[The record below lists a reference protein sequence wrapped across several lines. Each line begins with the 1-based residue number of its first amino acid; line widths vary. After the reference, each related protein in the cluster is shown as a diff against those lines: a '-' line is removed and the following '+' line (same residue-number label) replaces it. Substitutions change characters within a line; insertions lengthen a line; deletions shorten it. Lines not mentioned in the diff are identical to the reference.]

1 MKDNAQNQSVVIM
14 AGMHRSGT
22 SLTASLLQSAGIYI
36 GDRLMGINTG
46 NDKGHFEDLDFVDFH
61 QSVLHSQGIS
71 VAGWTKHNSL
81 QVQQQYM
88 VTAQN
93 LILSRKD
100 HSIWGWKDPRTTLF
114 LDFWLQLIP
123 NARYIFVYRSPWE
136 VVDSLFRRGDVIFR
150 TNPNFAVQQW
160 CNYNQA
166 VLNFYQQHQERSFL
180 IGIDSV
186 IQNSN
191 DFINLVGQKF
201 SLELRSPESLYEPG
215 LFNANSNIHYRQALI
230 TKFFPEAIDLYAQLQ
245 QADKSSLAPVALQS
259 IDLTC
264 KSWIL
269 QDWNDLKE
277 TTREKHRIETELQQT
292 QHQLNSAQVE
302 QAQAQHQ
309 LNLTAE
315 QLQETQH
322 QLNSAQVEQAQA
334 QHQLNLT
341 AEQLQETQ
349 HQLHLTTGQLQETQ
363 QQQQSSQTELQETQ
377 HQLHLTAGQLQET
390 QQQQQS
396 SQTELQETQ
405 QQLHSSQTELQ
416 ETQQQLHS
424 SQTELQ
430 ETQQQL
436 HLTAGQL
443 QETQQ
448 QQQSSQTELQETQ
461 QQLHLTAG
469 QLQETQQQQQ
479 SSQTE
484 LQETQ
489 HQLHSSQTELTQVK
503 STEVQAVQQ
512 QIGEQS
518 NQAQKQLQIAQMQAE
533 QFKSLVVAM
542 ESSKFWKLRRWWF
555 DLKQKTNVSAV
566 DTVYQN
572 YLFSSNKAAQIPTA
586 AKAAQ
591 IPTAVAN
598 VDVDTNIPIS
608 GDPKYQ
614 VWLERNYPQPNELK
628 KIKEKSLALA
638 YKPLISVIVPVYNPE
653 EKFLRQAIA
662 SVIKQAYPNW
672 ELCLA
677 DDCSTKPYVRA
688 ILEEYAQQD
697 ERIKVVFR
705 SENGHICHTSNSALE
720 IATGEYIALLDHDD
734 LLPPHALARVV
745 ELLNKHPEA
754 DFIYSDEDK
763 IDDNHIYQS
772 PFFKPD
778 WCPDSFLARMY
789 TCHLGVYRRS
799 LVNSVGNFRVGF
811 EGSQDYDLVLR
822 ITEKTNNIFHI
833 PDILY
838 HWRIHHQST
847 ASDSNVKPYAADAAK
862 KAISEAIERRGE
874 PGKITTQVS
883 FPGVYRVR
891 YQIKKQ
897 KLVSIIIPT
906 KDLADTLDVCLKSI
920 FAQTTYSNY
929 EVVVIDNNSTEE
941 KTAKCLAHWQKQQP
955 QRFRSIPYHVPFNY
969 SAINNYAV
977 QQAKGDYLLFLNNDI
992 EVITKGWL
1000 TAMVE
1005 QTQRE
1010 SIGAVGSLL
1019 LYPDDTIQH
1028 AGVVVG
1034 LGGVAGHSHKHLH
1047 VSQPGYMFQVVST
1060 NNYSAVTGACL
1071 MCRREVFEEVQGFEE
1086 DLAIAF
1092 NDVDFCLKIAS
1103 KGYNNIYLPHVVLY
1117 HYESKSRGYE
1127 NTPEK
1132 QARFA
1137 KEVNYMKQKWQPVCL
1152 HDPCYSPNLTKNYEN
1167 YSINV

>member
-1 MKDNAQNQSVVIM
+1 MKDTAQNQSVVIM
-14 AGMHRSGT
+14 TGMHRSGT
-22 SLTASLLQSAGIYI
+22 SLTASLLQSAGMYI
-36 GDRLMGINTG
+36 GDRLMGSNTG

-61 QSVLHSQGIS
+61 QSVLQSQGIS
-71 VAGWTKHNSL
+71 VAGWTEHNSL
-81 QVQQQYM
+81 KVQPQYM
-88 VTAQN
+88 ATAQN
-93 LILSRKD
+93 LILGRKE

-114 LDFWLQLIP
+114 LDFWSRLIP
-123 NARYIFVYRSPWE
+123 DAKYIFVYRSPWE
-136 VVDSLFRRGDVIFR
+136 IVDSLFRRGDVIFR
-150 TNPNFAVQQW
+150 TNPNFTVQQW

-166 VLNFYQQHQERSFL
+166 VLNFYRQHQERSLL
-180 IGIDSV
+180 IGIDSI

-191 DFINLVGQKF
+191 DFIDLVRQRF
-201 SLELRSPESLYEPG
+201 SLELRSPESLYEPA
-215 LFNANSNIHYRQALI
+215 LFNANSNVHYRQALI
-230 TKFFPEAIDLYAQLQ
+230 TEFFPEAIDLYAQLQ
-245 QADKSSLAPVALQS
+245 QADKGSSAAPVAQQS

-269 QDWNDLKE
+269 QDWSDLKG
-277 TTREKHRIETELQQT
+277 TIREKRNLETELDQT
-292 QHQLNSAQVE
+292 HQKLHSAQVE
-302 QAQAQHQ
+302 QAQVQHQ
-309 LNLTAE
+309 LNLTTGQLQE
-315 QLQETQH
+315 TQQQLQSNRTELQETQH
-322 QLNSAQVEQAQA
+322 QLQSNRTELQET
-334 QHQLNLT
+334 QHQLQSNRTELQET
-341 AEQLQETQ
+341 QHQLQSNRTELQETQ

-363 QQQQSSQTELQETQ
+363 QQLYLTTGQLQETQ
-377 HQLHLTAGQLQET
+377 HQLQL
-390 QQQQQS
+390 
-396 SQTELQETQ
+396 SQTELKQ
-405 QQLHSSQTELQ
+405 
-416 ETQQQLHS
+416 
-424 SQTELQ
+424 
-430 ETQQQL
+430 
-436 HLTAGQL
+436 
-443 QETQQ
+443 
-448 QQQSSQTELQETQ
+448 
-461 QQLHLTAG
+461 
-469 QLQETQQQQQ
+469 
-479 SSQTE
+479 
-484 LQETQ
+484 TQ
-489 HQLHSSQTELTQVK
+489 HQLQSSQTELTQVK

-555 DLKQKTNVSAV
+555 DLKQKTNMGAV

-586 AKAAQ
+586 
-591 IPTAVAN
+591 VAN
-598 VDVDTNIPIS
+598 VDVDTDIPIS
-608 GDPKYQ
+608 GDPTYQ

-677 DDCSTKPYVRA
+677 DDCSTKPYVRS
-688 ILEEYAQQD
+688 ILEEYAEQD

-705 SENGHICHTSNSALE
+705 PKNGHICHTSNSALE

-734 LLPPHALARVV
+734 LLPPHALARVA
-745 ELLNKHPEA
+745 ELLNEHPEA

-799 LVNSVGNFRVGF
+799 LVQEVGNFRVGF

-838 HWRIHHQST
+838 HWRIHLQST

-862 KAISEAIERRGE
+862 KAIAEAIERRGE

-891 YQIKKQ
+891 YQIEEQ

-941 KTAKCLAHWQKQQP
+941 KTAKCLADWQKQQP

-977 QQAKGDYLLFLNNDI
+977 QQVKGDYLLFLNNDI

-1005 QTQRE
+1005 QAQRE
-1010 SIGAVGSLL
+1010 SIGAVGGLL

-1071 MCRREVFEEVQGFEE
+1071 MCRRSVFAEVQGFEE

-1092 NDVDFCLKIAS
+1092 NDVDFCLKIA
-1103 KGYNNIYLPHVVLY
+1103 KLGYNNIYLPHVVLY

-1152 HDPCYSPNLTKNYEN
+1152 HDPCYSPNLTKNHEN

>member
-1 MKDNAQNQSVVIM
+1 MKDTAQNQSVVIM
-14 AGMHRSGT
+14 AGMHRSGS
-22 SLTASLLQSAGIYI
+22 SLTASLLQNAGIYI
-36 GDRLMGINTG
+36 GDRLMGATEANP
-46 NDKGHFEDLDFVDFH
+46 KGYFEDWDFVDFH
-61 QSVLHSQGIS
+61 ANVLRSQGI
-71 VAGWTKHNSL
+71 ADEGWTKEN
-81 QVQQQYM
+81 QIKVQQQYM
-88 VTAQN
+88 LTARN
-93 LILSRKD
+93 LILGRKE

-114 LDFWLQLIP
+114 LDFWARLIP
-123 NARYIFVYRSPWE
+123 DAKYIFVYRSPWE

-180 IGIDSV
+180 IGIESI
-186 IQNSN
+186 IQNS
-191 DFINLVGQKF
+191 DGFIDLVKQKF
-201 SLELRSPESLYEPG
+201 SLKLRSPESLYEPA

-230 TKFFPEAIDLYAQLQ
+230 TEFFPEAIDLYAQLQ
-245 QADKSSLAPVALQS
+245 QADKSSSAPVAHQS

-269 QDWNDLKE
+269 QDWSDLKG
-277 TTREKHRIETELQQT
+277 TTREKGNLETELTETHQKLHSAQVEQAQV
-292 QHQLNSAQVE
+292 QHQLNLNTEQLTETQQQLQATQTELTETHQKLHSAQVE

-309 LNLTAE
+309 LNLTTE
-315 QLQETQH
+315 QLTETQQ
-322 QLNSAQVEQAQA
+322 QLQSTQLELTETQQQLQSAQVEQVQA

-341 AEQLQETQ
+341 TEQLT
-349 HQLHLTTGQLQETQ
+349 
-363 QQQQSSQTELQETQ
+363 
-377 HQLHLTAGQLQET
+377 
-390 QQQQQS
+390 
-396 SQTELQETQ
+396 ETQ
-405 QQLHSSQTELQ
+405 QQLQSAQVEQVQAQHQLNLTTEQLT
-416 ETQQQLHS
+416 ETQQQLQS
-424 SQTELQ
+424 TQLELT

-436 HLTAGQL
+436 QSAQVEQVQAQHQLNLTTEQL
-443 QETQQ
+443 T
-448 QQQSSQTELQETQ
+448 ETQ
-461 QQLHLTAG
+461 QQL
-469 QLQETQQQQQ
+469 QSTQP
-479 SSQTE
+479 E
-484 LQETQ
+484 LEQA
-489 HQLHSSQTELTQVK
+489 K
-503 STEVQAVQQ
+503 IIEVQVVRQQ
-512 QIGEQS
+512 VEEQL
-518 NQAQKQLQIAQMQAE
+518 NQAQKQLQISQMQAE

-542 ESSKFWKLRRWWF
+542 ESSKFWKLRRLWF
-555 DLKQKTNVSAV
+555 DWKQKTNLGAT
-566 DTVYQN
+566 DIVYQN
-572 YLFSSNKAAQIPTA
+572 YLFSLN
-586 AKAAQ
+586 KAAQ

-598 VDVDTNIPIS
+598 VNVNVNTDIPIS

-614 VWLERNYPQPNELK
+614 VWLERNYPGHNELK

-662 SVIKQAYPNW
+662 SVIEQAYSNW

-677 DDCSTKPYVRA
+677 DDCSTKPYVRS
-688 ILEEYAQQD
+688 ILEEYAAQD

-734 LLPPHALARVV
+734 LLPPHALARVA
-745 ELLNKHPEA
+745 ELLNEHPEA

-799 LVNSVGNFRVGF
+799 LVQSVGNFRVGF

-838 HWRIHHQST
+838 HWRIHLQST
-847 ASDSNVKPYAADAAK
+847 ASDSNAKPYAADAAK
-862 KAISEAIERRGE
+862 KAIAEAIERRGE
-874 PGKITTQVS
+874 PGKIKTQVS
-883 FPGVYRVR
+883 FPGVYQVR
-891 YQIKKQ
+891 YQIKEQ

-929 EVVVIDNNSTEE
+929 EVVVIDNNSTEA
-941 KTAKCLAHWQKQQP
+941 KTAQCLADWQKQQP

-969 SAINNYAV
+969 SQINNYAV
-977 QQAKGDYLLFLNNDI
+977 QQVKGDYLLFLNNDI

-1005 QTQRE
+1005 QAQRK

-1047 VSQPGYMFQVVST
+1047 ISQPGYMFQVVST

-1071 MCRREVFEEVQGFEE
+1071 MCRREVFAEVQGFEE

-1092 NDVDFCLKIAS
+1092 NDVDFCLKIA
-1103 KGYNNIYLPHVVLY
+1103 KLGYNNIYLPHVVLY

-1137 KEVNYMKQKWQPVCL
+1137 KEVNYMKQKWQKVCL
-1152 HDPCYSPNLTKNYEN
+1152 HDPCYSPNLTKDYEN

>member
-1 MKDNAQNQSVVIM
+1 MKDTAQNQSVVIM

-22 SLTASLLQSAGIYI
+22 SLTASLLQSAGMYI

-46 NDKGHFEDLDFVDFH
+46 NAKGHFEDWDFVDFH

-93 LILSRKD
+93 LILSRKE

-114 LDFWLQLIP
+114 LDFWSQLIP
-123 NARYIFVYRSPWE
+123 DAKYIFVYRSPWE

-150 TNPNFAVQQW
+150 TNPNFAVGQW

-180 IGIDSV
+180 ISIDSI

-191 DFINLVGQKF
+191 DFIDLVKQKF
-201 SLELRSPESLYEPG
+201 SLELRPPESLYEPA
-215 LFNANSNIHYRQALI
+215 LFNANSNVHYRQALI
-230 TKFFPEAIDLYAQLQ
+230 TEFFPEAIDLYAQLQ
-245 QADKSSLAPVALQS
+245 QVDKGGSAAPVAQQS

-277 TTREKHRIETELQQT
+277 TTREKSNLETELEQA
-292 QHQLNSAQVE
+292 HQKLHSAQVE

-309 LNLTAE
+309 LNLTTGQLTE
-315 QLQETQH
+315 TQQQLQSSQTELEQTH
-322 QLNSAQVEQAQA
+322 QKLHSAQVEQAQA

-341 AEQLQETQ
+341 TGQLTETQQQLHSAQVEQAQAQHQLNLTTGQLTETQQQLHSAEVEKAQTQ
-349 HQLHLTTGQLQETQ
+349 HQLNLTTGQLTEIQQQLQSSQTELEETQQQLNLTAEQLQETQ
-363 QQQQSSQTELQETQ
+363 QQQQSSQTELQQTQ
-377 HQLHLTAGQLQET
+377 YQLQ
-390 QQQQQS
+390 
-396 SQTELQETQ
+396 
-405 QQLHSSQTELQ
+405 
-416 ETQQQLHS
+416 
-424 SQTELQ
+424 
-430 ETQQQL
+430 
-436 HLTAGQL
+436 
-443 QETQQ
+443 
-448 QQQSSQTELQETQ
+448 
-461 QQLHLTAG
+461 
-469 QLQETQQQQQ
+469 
-479 SSQTE
+479 
-484 LQETQ
+484 
-489 HQLHSSQTELTQVK
+489 SSQTELTQVK
-503 STEVQAVQQ
+503 STEVQAIQQ

-555 DLKQKTNVSAV
+555 DLKQKTNVGAI

-572 YLFSSNKAAQIPTA
+572 YLFSSNKAAQIPTVV
-586 AKAAQ
+586 KAAQ
-591 IPTAVAN
+591 IPTAIAN
-598 VDVDTNIPIS
+598 VDVDTDIPIS
-608 GDPKYQ
+608 GDPLYQ

-677 DDCSTKPYVRA
+677 DDCSTKPYVRS

-734 LLPPHALARVV
+734 LLPPHALARVA
-745 ELLNKHPEA
+745 ELLNEHPEA

-838 HWRIHHQST
+838 HWRIHLQST

-862 KAISEAIERRGE
+862 KAIAEAIERRGE

-891 YQIKKQ
+891 YQIEEQ

-941 KTAKCLAHWQKQQP
+941 KTAKCLADWQKQQP
-955 QRFRSIPYHVPFNY
+955 QRFRSIAYHVPFNY

-977 QQAKGDYLLFLNNDI
+977 QQVKGDYLLFLNNDI

-1005 QTQRE
+1005 QAQRK

-1071 MCRREVFEEVQGFEE
+1071 MCRRSVFAEVQGFEE

-1152 HDPCYSPNLTKNYEN
+1152 HDPCYSPNLTKNHEN

>member
-1 MKDNAQNQSVVIM
+1 MKDTAQNQSVVIM

-46 NDKGHFEDLDFVDFH
+46 NAKGHFEDLDFVDFH

-71 VAGWTKHNSL
+71 VAGWTKYNSL

-93 LILSRKD
+93 LILSRKE

-114 LDFWLQLIP
+114 LDFWSQLIP
-123 NARYIFVYRSPWE
+123 DAKYIFVYRSPWE

-150 TNPNFAVQQW
+150 TNPNFAVGQW

-166 VLNFYQQHQERSFL
+166 VLDFYQQHQERSFL

-191 DFINLVGQKF
+191 DFIDLVRQKF
-201 SLELRSPESLYEPG
+201 SLELRSPESLYEPA

-245 QADKSSLAPVALQS
+245 QADKSSSAPVALQS
-259 IDLTC
+259 VDLTC

-277 TTREKHRIETELQQT
+277 TTREKRRIETE
-292 QHQLNSAQVE
+292 
-302 QAQAQHQ
+302 
-309 LNLTAE
+309 
-315 QLQETQH
+315 LQETQH

-341 AEQLQETQ
+341 AEQLQQTQ
-349 HQLHLTTGQLQETQ
+349 HQL
-363 QQQQSSQTELQETQ
+363 
-377 HQLHLTAGQLQET
+377 
-390 QQQQQS
+390 QS

-405 QQLHSSQTELQ
+405 QQLHSAQVEQAQAQHQLNLTAEQLQQTQQQLNLSQTELQ
-416 ETQQQLHS
+416 ETQQQLNLSQTELQQTQQQLNLSQTELQQTQQQLNS

-430 ETQQQL
+430 KTQQQL
-436 HLTAGQL
+436 NLTAGQL
-443 QETQQ
+443 QEAQQ
-448 QQQSSQTELQETQ
+448 QQQSSQTELQQTQ
-461 QQLHLTAG
+461 YQLN
-469 QLQETQQQQQ
+469 
-479 SSQTE
+479 
-484 LQETQ
+484 
-489 HQLHSSQTELTQVK
+489 SSQTELTQVK
-503 STEVQAVQQ
+503 STEVQAIQQ

-518 NQAQKQLQIAQMQAE
+518 SQAQKQLQIAQMQAE

-555 DLKQKTNVSAV
+555 DLKQKTNVGAV

-586 AKAAQ
+586 
-591 IPTAVAN
+591 VVN

-608 GDPKYQ
+608 GDPLYQ
-614 VWLERNYPQPNELK
+614 AWLERNYPQPNELK
-628 KIKEKSLALA
+628 KIKEKSLVLA

-688 ILEEYAQQD
+688 ILEEYARQD

-734 LLPPHALARVV
+734 LLPPHALARVA
-745 ELLNKHPEA
+745 ELLNEHPEA

-838 HWRIHHQST
+838 HWRIHLQST

-862 KAISEAIERRGE
+862 KAIAEAIKRRGE
-874 PGKITTQVS
+874 PGKIKTQVN
-883 FPGVYRVR
+883 FPGVYQVR
-891 YQIKKQ
+891 YQIEEQ

-941 KTAKCLAHWQKQQP
+941 KTAKCLANWQKQQP

-1005 QTQRE
+1005 QAQRK

-1071 MCRREVFEEVQGFEE
+1071 MCRRSVFAEVQGFEE

-1152 HDPCYSPNLTKNYEN
+1152 HDPCYSPNLTKNHEN